1 MVPLDH
7 SCRFPCCNVRFF
19 PPSPFRASRAF
30 LYRSK
35 RHWRPPFPTL
45 SAGRFS
51 VMVDA
56 VLPIFSI
63 AVAPRSQSLTPAN
76 ATTTVHS
83 SASRSPQSR
92 SSSRFAV
99 GTSSPRRND
108 PAPDRSIVSSQ
119 RHVACDASVAAGL
132 AQAFVCFPAKS
143 SVRRSFRET
152 LRVHPTLGRGGA
164 NASSVF
170 FSVVWLWQH
179 TIIAG
184 PLIATPVFAV

>member
-1 MVPLDH
+1 MVPWIILAVFRVVMFVSFPLPRFVLHAPSCTGQSDTGGPH
-7 SCRFPCCNVRFF
+7 SRLSLLVA
-19 PPSPFRASRAF
+19 SPWWWTR
-30 LYRSK
+30 YC
-35 RHWRPPFPTL
+35 
-45 SAGRFS
+45 
-51 VMVDA
+51 
-56 VLPIFSI
+56 
-63 AVAPRSQSLTPAN
+63 Q
-76 ATTTVHS
+76 S
-83 SASRSPQSR
+83 SASQWRHGHNHSHRRMLRRRFTPAPVARHNQG

-99 GTSSPRRND
+99 GASSPRRND